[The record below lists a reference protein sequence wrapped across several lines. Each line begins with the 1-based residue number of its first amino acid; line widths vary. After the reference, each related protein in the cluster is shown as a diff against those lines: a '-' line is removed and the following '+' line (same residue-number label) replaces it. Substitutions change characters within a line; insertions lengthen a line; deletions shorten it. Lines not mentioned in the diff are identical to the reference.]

1 VTDPAT
7 RTRRYGAVC
16 RKTVY
21 GLALLFAFV
30 LFVVADAVR
39 VLFKRRSN

>member
-1 VTDPAT
+1 MSDPVT
-7 RTRRYGAVC
+7 RTRRCGALL

-21 GLALLFAFV
+21 GWTLLFAFV